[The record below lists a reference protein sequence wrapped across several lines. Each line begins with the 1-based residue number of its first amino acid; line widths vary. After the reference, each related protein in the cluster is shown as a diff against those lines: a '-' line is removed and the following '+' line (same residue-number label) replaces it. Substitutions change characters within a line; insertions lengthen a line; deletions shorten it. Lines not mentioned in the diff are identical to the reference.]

1 MPATT
6 EVDTISVSNN
16 SVSAL
21 SVSRW
26 DRSQNKVVRIVRAD
40 KSVVSNAS
48 NSVAIWDHQQNKVVD
63 FSIPKWDNGR
73 KVVNGKQAAVA
84 KSDEDGSIMKSSK
97 QLNMSGDCTLKTVF
111 SDINDN
117 MSVTSKYTV
126 TSKTG
131 SIHKWDRSS
140 NKVVTVEND
149 VQVWD
154 RRSNTVRRRNS
165 HLDVDAADAQK
176 SQNKAPKKSSSIE
189 INDNMSVTSK
199 YTVTSKTGSIHKWDR
214 SSNKVV
220 TVEND
225 VQVWDRRSNTVR
237 RRNSHLDVD
246 AADAQK
252 SPTKQESTNSL
263 EVDLDP
269 EEVDELSQTSEK
281 LLTSEK
287 TFSEKSSV
295 SPRSVVFS
303 IAEEEEEEE
312 ADDIYIPTTLSRPKS
327 AQSLTSEMKARKK
340 AMKEMQ
346 LKALLHQISSKRE
359 MEKMNQNNNVQNTP
373 IVPAEL
379 NRSESLDDEKIAK
392 LNDIITTKNKLL
404 DEQNRLIQQLTEQIE
419 EMSRADDNGLP
430 VVVARPNSADNN
442 TLVSGISSVFSNFFQ

>member
-1 MPATT
+1 MPAAT

-26 DRSQNKVVRIVRAD
+26 DRSQNKVVRIVRDD

-63 FSIPKWDNGR
+63 FSIPKWDASR
-73 KVVNGKQAAVA
+73 KVVNGKQEVVA
-84 KSDEDGSIMKSSK
+84 RSDEDGNIKKSSK
-97 QLNMSGDCTLKTVF
+97 RLNMSGDCTLKTVS

-126 TSKTG
+126 TSKTD

-140 NKVVTVEND
+140 NKVVAVERNVQVWDRRSNTVRRRNSHLEVDADAQETQTKAPKKSSSIEANDNMSVTSKYTVTSKTDSIHKWGRSSNKVVAVEND

-165 HLDVDAADAQK
+165 HLEVDADAQK
-176 SQNKAPKKSSSIE
+176 
-189 INDNMSVTSK
+189 T
-199 YTVTSKTGSIHKWDR
+199 
-214 SSNKVV
+214 
-220 TVEND
+220 
-225 VQVWDRRSNTVR
+225 
-237 RRNSHLDVD
+237 
-246 AADAQK
+246 
-252 SPTKQESTNSL
+252 PTKQESTNSL
-263 EVDLDP
+263 EVELDP
-269 EEVDELSQTSEK
+269 EEVDELPQTSET
-281 LLTSEK
+281 LLTNEK

-295 SPRSVVFS
+295 SPRSVAFS

-327 AQSLTSEMKARKK
+327 AQSQTSEMKARKK

-359 MEKMNQNNNVQNTP
+359 MEKMNQNNDVQNTP
-373 IVPAEL
+373 ILPAEL
-379 NRSESLDDEKIAK
+379 KRAESLDDEKIAK
-392 LNDIITTKNKLL
+392 LNDIINTKNKLL
-404 DEQNRLIQQLTEQIE
+404 DEQNRLIQQLTEQME

-430 VVVARPNSADNN
+430 VVVARPHSADND